1 MRYVPANC
9 LHEGMI
15 CGKRIRGKNGILLLN
30 YGTVLQQDLIGKIRE
45 IGLNGIYIE
54 DRFSRDILVD
64 DIISDTL
71 RSNSVKAVKDFF
83 RSVTGKKSDTTD
95 KLLVIHEMVD
105 DILNS
110 VLSSKGLNVNLMD
123 LKIFDDYTYF
133 HSVNVGVLSIL
144 VGNALKLNQKQLH
157 TLGVA
162 AMMHDIGK
170 FFVPKEIL
178 NKPAAL
184 SQDEFSIM
192 KGHSFKGFEYLNRQ
206 FNFNQSVLDAI
217 LDHHERQ
224 DGSGYPYGKQ
234 GQDISRFGCIIAIA
248 DVFDALTSDRP
259 YRHALPAAEAI
270 EFIMG
275 GTGSAFDEV
284 IVKAFLNKITPYA
297 PGMTVS
303 LSNGASAV
311 VVANQPQNCLRPIVR
326 VFRENNQE
334 IEPYEINLLKDAE
347 RLDITITGQEAI

>member
-1 MRYVPANC
+1 MRYVSADY
-9 LHEGMI
+9 LYEGMI
-15 CGKRIRGKNGILLLN
+15 CGKRITGKNGILLLN
-30 YGTVLQQDLIGKIRE
+30 YGTVLQQDLILKIKE

-54 DRFSRDILVD
+54 DRFSHDIFVD

-83 RSVTGKKSDTTD
+83 YSVADKKTDTSD
-95 KLLVIHEMVD
+95 KLLVIHKMVD

-110 VLSSKGLNVNLMD
+110 VLANNGLNVNLMD
-123 LKIFDDYTYF
+123 LKIYDDYTYF

-144 VGNALKLNQKQLH
+144 IGNALKLYKKQLH

-170 FFVPKEIL
+170 VFIPKEIL

-184 SQDEFSIM
+184 SQDEFGIM
-192 KGHSFKGFEYLNRQ
+192 KGHSFKGYEYLDQQ

-224 DGSGYPYGKQ
+224 DGSGYPNGKQ
-234 GQDISRFGCIIAIA
+234 GQAISQFGSIIAIA

-284 IVKAFLNKITPYA
+284 IVKAFLKKITPYA
-297 PGMTVS
+297 PGLSVS
-303 LSNGASAV
+303 LSNGAAAV

-326 VFRENNQE
+326 VFQENSRE
-334 IEPYEINLLKDAE
+334 IEPYEIDLLHDAE
-347 RLDITITGQEAI
+347 KLDITITGQIG